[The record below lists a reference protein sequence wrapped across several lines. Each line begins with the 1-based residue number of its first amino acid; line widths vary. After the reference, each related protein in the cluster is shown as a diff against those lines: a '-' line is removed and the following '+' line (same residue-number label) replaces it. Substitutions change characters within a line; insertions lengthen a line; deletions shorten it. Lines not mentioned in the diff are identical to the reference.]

1 MRGLEEF
8 KANFITLDEIVKIIK
23 VNDYYELYKKICEMI
38 ANGVIK
44 PVEAS
49 KLNGK
54 KPALHSKYRII
65 RKEDDN
71 SFLIEEVNFKL
82 SIEFNTSYYKKN
94 IKKYKEH
101 RKDILLLNKF
111 FLTKRKLLE
120 DAISMNERS
129 FQIWGKEKFLQKG
142 YGKTILKNLGLDEN
156 VLNYYDTSE
165 PLAYYSASK
174 EIPQKVLIIENK
186 DTYYTFRKHLINGN
200 LTLLG
205 EDIKTVI
212 YGKGKNIN
220 KTFKDFEISVE
231 EHVSSRDNEILY
243 LGDIDY
249 EGIVIYESFY
259 KYFSN
264 KYNVKPFVNGYIK
277 MIDKVEVLD
286 FELPL
291 TKDGQNR
298 NIQDIFFANFNLAY
312 KSRIHN
318 ILEDNLYIPQEILNI
333 KDL

>member
-1 MRGLEEF
+1 MKKLEEF
-8 KANFITLDEIVKIIK
+8 KGSFITIDEIEKFINVE
-23 VNDYYELYKKICEMI
+23 DYHEFYNKICEMI
-38 ANGVIK
+38 VNGIIK
-44 PVEAS
+44 PVQSS
-49 KLNGK
+49 KINGK
-54 KPALHSKYRII
+54 NPPLYSKYRII

-71 SFLIEEVNFKL
+71 SSLIEELNFKL
-82 SIEFNTSYYKKN
+82 SIEFDTSYYKKN
-94 IKKYKEH
+94 INKYKEH
-101 RKDILLLNKF
+101 REDILLLNNF
-111 FLTKRKLLE
+111 FLSKKKLLE

-142 YGKTILKNLGLDEN
+142 YGKTVLKNLGLDEK

-165 PLAYYSASK
+165 PLAYYSISK
-174 EIPQKVLIIENK
+174 DTPQKVLIIENK

-205 EDIKTVI
+205 ENIKTII

-264 KYNVKPFVNGYIK
+264 KYNVKPFVKGYIK
-277 MIDKVEVLD
+277 MIDKVEALD

-291 TKDGQNR
+291 TKDGQNK
-298 NIQDIFFANFNLAY
+298 NIKDIFFEYFNLKY
-312 KSRIHN
+312 KRKILN

>member
-1 MRGLEEF
+1 M
-8 KANFITLDEIVKIIK
+8 
-23 VNDYYELYKKICEMI
+23 
-38 ANGVIK
+38 
-44 PVEAS
+44 
-49 KLNGK
+49 
-54 KPALHSKYRII
+54 
-65 RKEDDN
+65 
-71 SFLIEEVNFKL
+71 
-82 SIEFNTSYYKKN
+82 
-94 IKKYKEH
+94 
-101 RKDILLLNKF
+101 
-111 FLTKRKLLE
+111 
-120 DAISMNERS
+120 
-129 FQIWGKEKFLQKG
+129 
-142 YGKTILKNLGLDEN
+142 
-156 VLNYYDTSE
+156 
-165 PLAYYSASK
+165 
-174 EIPQKVLIIENK
+174 
-186 DTYYTFRKHLINGN
+186 
-200 LTLLG
+200 
-205 EDIKTVI
+205 
-212 YGKGKNIN
+212 
-220 KTFKDFEISVE
+220 
-231 EHVSSRDNEILY
+231 Y